1 MNCNLITKIHWKWKK
16 IIYFNYRYSVVIICL
31 LFHLQSFVTF
41 FIVSLC
47 FILGDAALPNQETVV
62 PAVLGS
68 SVTLECNIIQTQIL
82 IWDHTVSHNQSIIAH
97 RGNIVI
103 PNSLNQTKF
112 FVQVRGNKQSLI
124 IRSLTLQDDGVYKC
138 WEVQNSVKKQSFKVN
153 ILGK

>member
-1 MNCNLITKIHWKWKK
+1 M
-16 IIYFNYRYSVVIICL
+16 
-31 LFHLQSFVTF
+31 TF

-82 IWDHTVSHNQSIIAH
+82 IWDHTVSRNQSIIAH

>member
-1 MNCNLITKIHWKWKK
+1 
-16 IIYFNYRYSVVIICL
+16 
-31 LFHLQSFVTF
+31 VTF

-47 FILGDAALPNQETVV
+47 FILGNAALPNQETVV

-68 SVTLECNIIQTQIL
+68 SVTLECNIIQTQTQTL
-82 IWDHTVSHNQSIIAH
+82 VWDHTVNHNQSIIAH